1 MYLKI
6 GLLAFGLL
14 LYNTTNTHAQYS
26 LEEAVY
32 TTAITSAYKEGN
44 YPKVISLAPK
54 IVKDSTLLETN
65 LAKTI
70 VSAYLM
76 LADIT
81 NPKDQYYIKAK
92 ELVAMQIAL
101 NHSKTGVTSISK
113 GKSKSSSQ
121 PLSKPAAAAA
131 VNNLS
136 ILSDHKKSTTTKN
149 NEDEDDIDLYEDDDI
164 VEENDEEP
172 TIAKAV
178 IETIEEYPIEETIE
192 IDDKSWLELV
202 QLNVFNEGM
211 IHDYWKASATYK
223 SGLNFIRRNNYEKAK
238 ETLEVAASYNN
249 AFAML
254 KLGEVNDY
262 LKAQYMDD
270 PEANFDGGP
279 WYEQAAESH
288 LSAGINLYLLHEM
301 KSPNWDDADL
311 KSYEAYINENVGFF
325 DPLAF
330 YLKGNILS
338 SGSKPSKENL
348 LSAYQHYLFAAKYK
362 HQQSIEKIILMHV
375 SGKGVIQSDTEAQYW
390 VAQLKTIPNIS
401 NALITKYE
409 DLIKTM
415 P

>member
-32 TTAITSAYKEGN
+32 TTAITSAYKDGN

-54 IVKDSTLLETN
+54 ILKDSTLLEAN

-70 VSAYLM
+70 VSSYLM
-76 LADIT
+76 LADIS
-81 NPKDQYYIKAK
+81 NPKDEYFQKAK
-92 ELVAMQIAL
+92 VLVASQIAL
-101 NHSKTGVTSISK
+101 NHSKTGVTSI
-113 GKSKSSSQ
+113 GKPVAKS
-121 PLSKPAAAAA
+121 LSKPAAVAA

-136 ILSDHKKSTTTKN
+136 ILSENKKTNAPKN
-149 NEDEDDIDLYEDDDI
+149 EDDDEDDINLYDDDEQEDDDEK
-164 VEENDEEP
+164 VTQAP
-172 TIAKAV
+172 AKEV

-192 IDDKSWLELV
+192 IDDKNWLELV

-223 SGLNFIRRNNYEKAK
+223 SGLNYIKRNNYEKAK
-238 ETLEVAASYNN
+238 ETLEIAASYNN
-249 AFAML
+249 AYAML

-262 LKAQYMDD
+262 LKVQYRDD

-288 LSAGINLYLLHEM
+288 LSAGINMYLINEM
-301 KSPNWDDADL
+301 KSPEWDDADL
-311 KSYEAYINENVGFF
+311 KAYDVYITKNIGFF

-338 SGSKPSKENL
+338 SSKKPTNEELIN
-348 LSAYQHYLFAAKYK
+348 AYNHYLFAAKYK
-362 HQQSIEKIILMHV
+362 HQQAIEKIILMHI
-375 SGKGVIQSDTEAQYW
+375 SGKGVGKSETEAQYW
-390 VAQLKTIPNIS
+390 VTQLKALPNIS